1 MRLPTVDQQL
11 ASTLVLQ
18 YRVGVTPAG
27 APILRQKSLN
37 NVRPDANHD
46 DLYEVAVTL
55 FSLSDYPL
63 NAVILVE
70 KTEIV
75 EEEEE

>member
-18 YRVGVTPAG
+18 CQVGVTPAG

-46 DLYEVAVTL
+46 DLYEAAIAL
-55 FSLSDYPL
+55 FASRT
-63 NAVILVE
+63 IR
-70 KTEIV
+70 
-75 EEEEE
+75 